1 MQTLRP
7 DLLERMKRAGV
18 VANVQPQ
25 MTNTD
30 GNFIHQRLDSKLLKY
45 FNAWRSIVEEGTS
58 HYA

>member
-1 MQTLRP
+1 MHTLRP
-7 DLLERMKRAGV
+7 DLLERMKCACE

-45 FNAWRSIVEEGTS
+45 FNAWKSIVEEGTPR
-58 HYA
+58 YA